1 MYPIKVKLKAA
12 EPIGPNFFEATHMTP
27 LGRFMDAQNYKSL
40 SPKISTV
47 LKSSKFFFIVLYFAR
62 REQSSQIGEWTLNL
76 VYIYKYI
83 FKESALVLYIY
94 NGKIFKRKNIAKK
107 CL

>member
-1 MYPIKVKLKAA
+1 
-12 EPIGPNFFEATHMTP
+12 MTP

-47 LKSSKFFFIVLYFAR
+47 LKSWKFSFIVLYFAR

-94 NGKIFKRKNIAKK
+94 IMVKFLKGKILQRNVCNI
-107 CL
+107 